1 MDCRQL
7 ENFVEVCEQM
17 SFTKAANNLY
27 ISQQGVSKSIKSLE
41 DELGV
46 QLFFRT
52 NSSLSLTNYGT
63 ILLTYA
69 SKLVKNY
76 SEVLTAINTEK
87 NRNKDVIRIG
97 FANGIANFFPDKLVE
112 GFLKAYPTTKIS
124 IKEYSDTDVDEAL
137 ISGEIDIGF
146 CVSPVD
152 GKKLKIHHSHN
163 MNLYFMLSDKH
174 PLANEVSIDL
184 RQLKNDCFIA
194 MGDGGKGHS
203 SFLERCRKAGFFPNI
218 NVAITDTK
226 LLMNLCRQNVGI
238 GVYAGEKPAELPGLR
253 IIPDKLH
260 VWKYSMCICTA
271 INHGV
276 SVQEAAFI
284 KRFRNW

>member
-1 MDCRQL
+1 MDFRQL

-69 SKLVKNY
+69 NKLVKSY
-76 SEVLTAINTEK
+76 SEVLTTINTEK
-87 NRNKDVIRIG
+87 NRNKDIIRIG
-97 FANGIANFFPDKLVE
+97 FANGIANFFPDGLVE
-112 GFLKAYPTTKIS
+112 DYLKAYPTTKIS

-137 ISGEIDIGF
+137 INGEIDIGF

-152 GKKLKIHHSHN
+152 AKKLKIHHAHN

-174 PLANEVSIDL
+174 PLANEASIDL

-238 GVYAGEKPAELPGLR
+238 GVYAGEKPAELPGLK

-284 KRFRNW
+284 KCFRNW

>member
-1 MDCRQL
+1 MDFRQL

-69 SKLVKNY
+69 NKLVKSY
-76 SEVLTAINTEK
+76 SEVLTTINTEK
-87 NRNKDVIRIG
+87 NRSKDIIKIG
-97 FANGIANFFPDKLVE
+97 FANGIANFFPDGLVE
-112 GFLKAYPTTKIS
+112 DYLKAYPTTKIS

-137 ISGEIDIGF
+137 INGEIDIGF

-152 GKKLKIHHSHN
+152 AKKLKIHHAHN

-174 PLANEVSIDL
+174 PLANEASIDL

-238 GVYAGEKPAELPGLR
+238 GVYAGEKPVELPGLR

-276 SVQEAAFI
+276 SVQEASFI
-284 KRFRNW
+284 KYFSKW